1 MNTQVLLFLGKAALL
16 TIAFV
21 LMYRLLL
28 RRETFHG
35 LKRGALMLSLVL
47 SYVLPV
53 TVITVHRDISKSPV
67 AQTAVSAQPAA
78 TPVNQIQ
85 PFSPVAQ
92 TSAPAP
98 SVSASES
105 ATVQAPAVRKDYTA
119 VLLQIL
125 MAAYLAGLIVML
137 LLRVRSILKVSAI
150 VRGGETV
157 ERGDGYRIV
166 VTDKN
171 VSPFSWLGTI
181 VVSQKDYAGIDG
193 NVLKHEKAHI
203 AHGHPLELMLLDFMS
218 LFQWFNP
225 AVWVLRRDLCLVH
238 EQQADADVLKSV
250 SDARP
255 YQFMLLS
262 QSQGGLAFNIV
273 ESFNGNGV
281 ESRIDMMNRK
291 RSGRRQMLRFL
302 YIPLVMCISLVLTA
316 NVAYDMNAASESG
329 TKSEEPVYG
338 DQINPVFKVGD
349 FWYYIENDGAVLC
362 RPVENG
368 VVKSFDYNGPGELII
383 PSSIEHEGK
392 TWPVV
397 KIGELSL
404 GMIRQYDKIQRI
416 VIPSSV
422 KDLGNSA
429 FSGLPQLESIYI
441 SKSVT
446 KIDANLLGDEYTN
459 PARIEIDPSN
469 PVYDSRDN
477 CNAIIET
484 ATNTLIVGRQGS
496 TIPSSV
502 TTIADNAFKSCK
514 ELKSIVIPEGVKT
527 IGKSAF
533 EGCSGL
539 TSITIP
545 ASVESIGNSA
555 FFECTG
561 IRSIKVAQGN
571 KVFDS
576 REDCNAIV
584 NTRTGELILACAS
597 TKIPNGI
604 KKIGYRAFYH
614 CALTNG
620 LNLPEGIEEIAD
632 EAFAGCTG
640 YSELVLPASLKKL
653 GKDVF
658 SEIKVDMTSISAIM
672 AMRGQNTKPTFTSI
686 KVNPAN
692 KYFDSREDCNA
703 LIRTKDNTLLLACEN
718 SFIPQSVKAIGDGAF
733 KGLKGNKEIVLPKGL
748 EHIGDEAFA
757 NYVSLTPLSL
767 PSTVKTIGSGAFHEC
782 RMAPELVIPGKV
794 KEIGDHAFSYSGGIE
809 TISIGKG
816 VRRIGIGAFQG
827 LENVETVVV
836 PDGVETIGN
845 ICFSNCYNLT
855 SVILPSSLKEI
866 GTGAFQGTA
875 LKEIE
880 IPSGV
885 KVIESFTFQSYQLV
899 KVSLPKTLKRIER
912 SAFSGCAMLEPFQL
926 PEGLEYIGD
935 RAFADCRKITEVFIP
950 AGVKEI
956 GNSPYNSRT
965 ITSIKV
971 DSRNSR
977 YESPEGSNV
986 LIDKSTGSIIQG
998 CPNSVIPQGI
1008 KEIGYA
1014 AFDGCIQIPEI
1025 IIPEGVERI
1034 GDYAFRGCSA
1044 YITIPSSVKEI
1055 GPSAFLVVEE
1065 SKVTNNS
1072 GLAINYGQRT
1082 TTPTTLNL
1090 NGIQNMINRI
1100 NQ

>member
-1 MNTQVLLFLGKAALL
+1 MNTQVLIFLGKAALL

-67 AQTAVSAQPAA
+67 AQTAASAQPAA
-78 TPVNQIQ
+78 TPINQIQ
-85 PFSPVAQ
+85 PFSPAVETTAVAPII
-92 TSAPAP
+92 TETENVAI
-98 SVSASES
+98 
-105 ATVQAPAVRKDYTA
+105 QAPAVKRDITH
-119 VLLQIL
+119 LLLVCL

-137 LLRVRSILKVSAI
+137 ILRVRSILKVSAI

-181 VVSQKDYAGIDG
+181 VVRQMDYAGIDA
-193 NVLKHEKAHI
+193 NVLRHEKAHI
-203 AHGHPLELMLLDFMS
+203 AHGHPLELMLVDFMS

-238 EQQADADVLKSV
+238 EQQADADVLNSL

-273 ESFNGNGV
+273 ASFNGNGV

-316 NVAYDMNAASESG
+316 NVA
-329 TKSEEPVYG
+329 SEEPVYG
-338 DQINPVFKVGD
+338 DYINPIFNVDD

-362 RPVENG
+362 RHVENG
-368 VVKSFDYNGPGELII
+368 VVKASDYNGPSELVI

-392 TWPVV
+392 TWPVT
-397 KIGELSL
+397 KIGEYSL
-404 GMIRQYDKIQRI
+404 GMFRQFDRIQRV

-422 KDLGNSA
+422 TEIGTSA
-429 FSGLPQLESIYI
+429 FSGLPALESIYI
-441 SKSVT
+441 SKSVV
-446 KIDANLLGDEYTN
+446 KIADNLLGEEYTT
-459 PARIEIDPSN
+459 PARIEIDPAN
-469 PVYDSRDN
+469 PVYDSREN
-477 CNAIIET
+477 CNAIIVT

-496 TIPSSV
+496 VIPSSV
-502 TTIADNAFKSCK
+502 TSIADNAFKTCK
-514 ELKSIVIPEGVKT
+514 GLKSIVIPEGVKS

-539 TSITIP
+539 TAITIP
-545 ASVESIGNSA
+545 ASVESIGNGA

-571 KVFDS
+571 RVFDS

-614 CALTNG
+614 CTLTNG

-632 EAFAGCTG
+632 EALAGCTG

-658 SEIKVDMTSISAIM
+658 SEIKVDMTSISAVM
-672 AMRGQNTKPTFTSI
+672 AMRGQNTKPNFTSI

-733 KGLKGNKEIVLPKGL
+733 KGLKSNKEIVLPKGL
-748 EHIGDEAFA
+748 EHIGNEAFA
-757 NYVSLTPLSL
+757 NYVSVAPLSL

-782 RMAPELVIPGKV
+782 KMTPELVIPGKV

-816 VRRIGIGAFQG
+816 VRRIGIGAFEGQERV
-827 LENVETVVV
+827 ENVVV

-845 ICFSNCYNLT
+845 FCFSNCYNLT

-885 KVIESFTFQSYQLV
+885 KVIERYTFQSYQLV
-899 KVSLPKTLKRIER
+899 KVSLPKTLKRIE
-912 SAFSGCAMLEPFQL
+912 SYAFSGCAMLEPFQL

-935 RAFADCRKITEVFIP
+935 RAFSDCRRITEVFIP